1 MDNKEIS
8 FEAAMK
14 RLEEIAN
21 VIQKNECSLDEGIK
35 LYEEGLKLARYCSE
49 KLNGFQEKLQQL
61 NDGEQ

>member
-1 MDNKEIS
+1 MDKEIS

-21 VIQKNECSLDEGIK
+21 IIQKNDCSLDEGIN

-49 KLNGFQEKLQQL
+49 KLNGFQERLQQI
-61 NDGEQ
+61 NNGEQ

>member
-1 MDNKEIS
+1 MDKEIT

-21 VIQKNECSLDEGIK
+21 IIQKNECSLDEGIS

-49 KLNGFQEKLQQL
+49 KLNGFQERLQQI
-61 NDGEQ
+61 NNGEQ

>member
-1 MDNKEIS
+1 MDKEIT

-21 VIQKNECSLDEGIK
+21 IIQKNECSLDEAIG

-49 KLNGFQEKLQQL
+49 KLNGFQERLQQIS
-61 NDGEQ
+61 NGEK